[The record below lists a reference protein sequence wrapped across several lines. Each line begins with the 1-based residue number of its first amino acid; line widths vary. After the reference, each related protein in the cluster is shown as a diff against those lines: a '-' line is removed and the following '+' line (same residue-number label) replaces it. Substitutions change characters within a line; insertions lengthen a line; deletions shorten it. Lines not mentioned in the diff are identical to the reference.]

1 MDHMMPEL
9 DGIQTYEMSK
19 KDPENLNPDT
29 PMIMVTANALNG
41 VREEYLNKGFADYI
55 SKPLEIKELLR
66 VVRLHLPA
74 DKIEESVM

>member
-1 MDHMMPEL
+1 MQFFVCDCRI
-9 DGIQTYEMSK
+9 GA
-19 KDPENLNPDT
+19 
-29 PMIMVTANALNG
+29 MIMVTANALNG

-74 DKIEESVM
+74 DEIEESVM